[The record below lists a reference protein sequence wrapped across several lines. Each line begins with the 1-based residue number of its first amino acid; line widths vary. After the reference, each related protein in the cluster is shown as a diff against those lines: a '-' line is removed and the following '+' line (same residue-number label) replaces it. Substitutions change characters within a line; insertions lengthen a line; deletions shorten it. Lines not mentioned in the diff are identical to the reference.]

1 MYRKE
6 MKGWNREDGIVKED
20 SVIHSIDFHR
30 LILDE
35 AHSIKVNGLRYC

>member
-20 SVIHSIDFHR
+20 SMYLSRRNLTISIVDNF
-30 LILDE
+30 
-35 AHSIKVNGLRYC
+35 